1 MKLKELRK
9 NKKMTQEEVSKYLN
23 IARSTYNG
31 YEQNISEPTIET
43 LSKLADLYEVSLDQL
58 VGREFKDDIGYLTF
72 DQKNIVMVIKKLN
85 EKNLSTLLGTALRLL
100 NEQ

>member
-58 VGREFKDDIGYLTF
+58 VGREYKDDIGYLTF